1 MFTIIKSE
9 KITPARGHCTREKEL
24 KMKIDSYE
32 IFNNE
37 LLNAYNTNDTYY
49 FADDG
54 EYSSYYIEIDR
65 RNKYRADDK
74 IYIFDENNDTEITDG
89 GLSCFISRNNRDIY
103 NEIVDLMNNYTK
115 LKNI

>member
-1 MFTIIKSE
+1 
-9 KITPARGHCTREKEL
+9 
-24 KMKIDSYE
+24 MKNLNIDNYE

-37 LLNAYNTNDTYY
+37 LLNAYNTDDTYY

-54 EYSSYYIEIDR
+54 AYSSYYIEIDR

-74 IYIFDENNDTEITDG
+74 IYIFDENNETEITGG

-103 NEIVDLMNNYTK
+103 NEIVDIMNNYTK

>member
-1 MFTIIKSE
+1 
-9 KITPARGHCTREKEL
+9 
-24 KMKIDSYE
+24 MKNLNIDSYE

-37 LLNAYNTNDTYY
+37 LLDAYNTDDTYY

-54 EYSSYYIEIDR
+54 KNTAFFLEIDR
-65 RNKYRADDK
+65 RNKYRNDDK
-74 IYIFDENNDTEITDG
+74 IHIFDDSDGTEITDC

-103 NEIVDLMNNYTK
+103 NEIVDIMNNYIQ

>member
-1 MFTIIKSE
+1 MNN
-9 KITPARGHCTREKEL
+9 L
-24 KMKIDSYE
+24 KIDNYE

-37 LLNAYNTNDTYY
+37 LLDAYDNDDTYY

-54 EYSSYYIEIDR
+54 EYSSFYLEIER
-65 RNKYRADDK
+65 HNRYRANDK

-89 GLSCFISRNNRDIY
+89 GLSCFITRNNYDIY
-103 NEIVDLMNNYTK
+103 NEIVDIMNTYIK

>member
-1 MFTIIKSE
+1 MNN
-9 KITPARGHCTREKEL
+9 L
-24 KMKIDSYE
+24 KIDNYE
-32 IFNNE
+32 IFNSE
-37 LLNAYNTNDTYY
+37 LLNAYTTDDTYY

-54 EYSSYYIEIDR
+54 EYSSFYLKTER

-89 GLSCFISRNNRDIY
+89 GLSCFVWCNNHDIY
-103 NEIVDLMNNYTK
+103 DKIVDIMNSYIK